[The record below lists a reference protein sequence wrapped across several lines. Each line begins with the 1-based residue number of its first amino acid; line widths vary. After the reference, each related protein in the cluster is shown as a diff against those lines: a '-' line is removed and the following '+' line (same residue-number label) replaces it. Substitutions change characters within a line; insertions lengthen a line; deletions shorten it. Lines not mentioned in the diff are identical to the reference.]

1 MLYLDLKKLLEE
13 ILHSKLSK
21 YKIIYFILDANFF
34 ILIKLQNVTSDREII
49 WIERF
54 FFIKK

>member
-49 WIERF
+49 
-54 FFIKK
+54 